1 MRNILLVL
9 ILLCLVTALHA
20 QTTAAKGP
28 GIIKGIVIDSAKNA
42 PLGYA
47 TVSIVDAVTKQPVK
61 SNLSKDNGSFE
72 LSGLPLRPYLLNVIS
87 VGYTTKSIT
96 VYDLKAEQTSIDLSK
111 IILSPSSAQLN
122 EVRVTASKALVKQE
136 IDRTSYDVQADPDSK
151 AQTAMDMLKKVPLI
165 SVDGDDNIQLQGSG
179 SYKIFING
187 KPSQMLANNP
197 KDILKS
203 MPAANILKIE
213 VITTPP
219 AKYDAE
225 GLAGIINIITS
236 KTADDGYNGSVTAR
250 YNYPWGPNLNLT
262 GTVKQGKFGVSGY
275 VGGGGRPWVTT
286 NSQNERQTYAPVSD
300 FLQTGTRQNK
310 GKYVYSSVELS
321 YEIDTLNL
329 LTGSVEYD
337 KGRFDQSQDQ
347 PTQFTSE
354 DPGSLPQS
362 YRLLNNGG
370 YGWDET
376 DLGLNYQHG
385 FKRSKQQLLTT
396 SYQYTYFSNENH
408 SDISSVDQINYNNP
422 DNNQQ
427 NNAGTRQHTL
437 QLDYVHP
444 LKKLTIEAGAKAI
457 FRNNFSNS
465 AVENLTSVNGQDVF
479 VEDPTLSN
487 DFNYHQNVYS
497 LYNSYTYKAGAWTF
511 KGGARMEHTHV
522 DANFITDGSA
532 LNMDYTN
539 VIPSLSIM
547 RSFSK
552 NQSLT
557 FGFTNRLERP
567 GIWQLNPFVDR
578 SNPQII
584 STGNPN
590 LHAVLSHLTELT
602 YSRSGIGNISA
613 KLSYM
618 YTNNSIVSVTKLI
631 SDTLSETTYDNVGK
645 YKTARLNINGSYPF
659 TKKLNVNFNSGL
671 FYVWIKGTY
680 NGEFYSNKGPRT
692 NTNANA
698 TYKPGDDWT
707 IGANYGYNSHLIW
720 LQGGSNHY
728 MYSSLTLSKVVL
740 NKKLTI
746 TGVVNNPTQKLYTYK
761 QFTSTPDFYQ
771 SNTNYQIYRTFSFSL
786 NYKFGKLSSDI
797 KKNQRTINNDD
808 VSKQN

>member
-1 MRNILLVL
+1 MKNALFLFIFTS
-9 ILLCLVTALHA
+9 LVTALHA
-20 QTTAAKGP
+20 QTAATKAP
-28 GIIKGIVIDSAKNA
+28 GIIKGTIIDSAKNT

-47 TVSIVDAVTKQPVK
+47 TIAVVDAATKQPVK
-61 SNLSKDNGSFE
+61 STLSKDNGSFE
-72 LSGLPLRPYLLNVIS
+72 IIGLTLRPYQLNVIS
-87 VGYTTKSIT
+87 VGYQTKSIAVNTLKDGATT
-96 VYDLKAEQTSIDLSK
+96 VNVDK

-122 EVRVTASKALVKQE
+122 EVKVTATKPLVKQE
-136 IDRTSYDVQADPDSK
+136 IDRVSYDVQADPDSK
-151 AQTAMDMLKKVPLI
+151 AQTAMDMLRKVPLI

-197 KDILKS
+197 KDILKA

-250 YNYPWGPNLNLT
+250 YNSPWGPNLNLT
-262 GTVKQGKFGVSGY
+262 GTAKQGKFGISGY
-275 VGGGGRPWVTT
+275 VGGGDRTAVTT

-337 KGRFDQSQDQ
+337 KGRFDQYQDQ

-354 DPGSLPQS
+354 DPGTLPQS

-376 DLGLNYQHG
+376 DLSLNYQLG
-385 FKRSKQQLLTT
+385 FKRNKQQLLTA
-396 SYQYTYFSNENH
+396 SYQYTYFSNENN
-408 SDISSVDQINYNNP
+408 SDISTIDRVNYNSP

-444 LKKLTIEAGAKAI
+444 LKQLTIEAGAKAI

-465 AVENLTSVNGQDVF
+465 DVENLTNINGQDVF
-479 VEDPTLSN
+479 VTDPTLSN

-511 KGGARMEHTHV
+511 KGGARIEHTHV
-522 DANFITDGSA
+522 DANFFTDGST
-532 LNMDYTN
+532 LNRDYTN

-584 STGNPN
+584 NTGNPN

-602 YSRSGIGNISA
+602 YSRSGIGSISA

-618 YTNNSIVSVTKLI
+618 YTNNSIVSVTRLI

-645 YKTARLNINGSYPF
+645 FKTARFNLNGSYPI
-659 TKKLNVNFNSGL
+659 TKQLNATLNTAL

-692 NTNANA
+692 NTNASV

-707 IGANYGYNSHLIW
+707 IGASYGYNSHLIW

-728 MYSSLTLSKVVL
+728 MYSSLSLSKVIL

-746 TGVVNNPTQKLYTYK
+746 TGLVNNPTQRFYTYT

-771 SNTNYQIYRTFSFSL
+771 ANTQYQIYRTFSFSL

-797 KKNQRTINNDD
+797 KKSQRSINNDD
-808 VSKQN
+808 VSKQ

>member
-1 MRNILLVL
+1 MKAIIIAILLACFAAPL
-9 ILLCLVTALHA
+9 YA
-20 QTTAAKGP
+20 QTVPVKGS
-28 GIIKGIVIDSAKNA
+28 IKGIIIDSAKNT

-47 TVSIVDAVTKQPVK
+47 TIALVDAETRQPVK
-61 SNLSKDNGSFE
+61 SGLSKDNGSFE
-72 LSGLPLRPYLLNVIS
+72 IGGLSLKPYLLNVIS
-87 VGYTTKSIT
+87 VGYQSKTIEAA
-96 VYDLKAEQTSIDLSK
+96 LKTEKASIDLGK
-111 IILSPSSAQLN
+111 IMLGSSNSQLN
-122 EVRVTASKALVKQE
+122 EVKVTAPKPLVKQE
-136 IDRTSYDVQADPDSK
+136 IDRVSYDVQADPDSK
-151 AQTAMDMLKKVPLI
+151 AQTAMDMLRKVPLL

-203 MPAANILKIE
+203 MPASNILKIE

-250 YNYPWGPNLNLT
+250 YNFPWGPNLNLT
-262 GTVKQGKFGVSGY
+262 GTMKQGKFGVSGY
-275 VGGGGRPWVTT
+275 VGGGGRPGVTV
-286 NSQNERQTYAPVSD
+286 NSANERQTYMPVSD
-300 FLQTGTRQNK
+300 FLQYGSNTSK
-310 GKYVYSSVELS
+310 GKFVYSSVELS

-337 KGRFDQSQDQ
+337 KGRFDQNQDRL
-347 PTQFTSE
+347 TLFTSE
-354 DPGSLPQS
+354 DPNALPQS

-370 YGWDET
+370 FGWDET
-376 DLGLNYQHG
+376 DLSLNYQLG
-385 FKRSKQQLLTT
+385 FKRSKQQLLTA

-408 SDISSVDQINYNNP
+408 SNISTVDRVNYNAP

-444 LKKLTIEAGAKAI
+444 VKQLTIEAGTKAI

-465 AVENLTSVNGQDVF
+465 NVENLTNVNGQDIF

-487 DFNYHQNVYS
+487 DFNYNQNVYS
-497 LYNSYTYKAGAWTF
+497 LYNSYTYKAGLWTL

-522 DANFITDGSA
+522 DANFITDGST
-532 LNMDYTN
+532 LNRDYTN
-539 VIPSLSIM
+539 IIPSLSVM
-547 RSFSK
+547 RNFSK

-584 STGNPN
+584 NTGNPN
-590 LHAVLSHLTELT
+590 LHAVLSHLFELT
-602 YSRSGIGNISA
+602 YTKSGIGNIST

-659 TKKLNVNFNSGL
+659 TKKLNANFNTAL

-692 NTNANA
+692 NTNVNA
-698 TYKPGDDWT
+698 TYKPGNDWT

-728 MYSSLTLSKVVL
+728 MYSSLTLSKVLL

-746 TGVVNNPTQKLYTYK
+746 TGVVNNPTQKHYTYT

-771 SNTNYQIYRTFSFSL
+771 ANTQYQIYRTFSVSL

-797 KKNQRTINNDD
+797 KKNQRSINNDD
-808 VSKQN
+808 VSKQ

>member
-1 MRNILLVL
+1 MRHILLVL
-9 ILLCLVTALHA
+9 ILLCPVAALYA
-20 QTTAAKGP
+20 QNTAAKGP
-28 GIIKGIVIDSAKNA
+28 GMIKGTVIDSAKNA

-47 TVSIVDAVTKQPVK
+47 TIAIVDAATKEPVK
-61 SNLSKDNGSFE
+61 STLSKDNGSFE
-72 LSGLPLRPYLLNVIS
+72 LSGLALKSYLLNVIS
-87 VGYTTKSIT
+87 VGYQTKSIAINT
-96 VYDLKAEQTSIDLSK
+96 LKDGATTANVDRIVLA
-111 IILSPSSAQLN
+111 PSSSQLN
-122 EVRVTASKALVKQE
+122 EVKVTATKPLVKQE
-136 IDRTSYDVQADPDSK
+136 IDRMSYDVQADPDSK

-197 KDILKS
+197 KDILKA

-262 GTVKQGKFGVSGY
+262 GTIKQGKFGISGY
-275 VGGGGRPWVTT
+275 VGGGARPWITT
-286 NSQNERQTYAPVSD
+286 NNQNERQTYAPVSD
-300 FLQTGTRQNK
+300 FLQYGNNKSK
-310 GKYVYSSVELS
+310 GKYAYSSVEMS

-329 LTGSVEYD
+329 LTASVEYD
-337 KGRFDQSQDQ
+337 KGRFDQNQDRQ
-347 PTQFTSE
+347 TQFTSD
-354 DPGSLPQS
+354 DPGILPQS

-376 DLGLNYQHG
+376 DLSLNYQLG
-385 FKRSKQQLLTT
+385 FKRDKKQLLTA

-408 SDISSVDQINYNNP
+408 SNISSIDRVNYNNP

-444 LKKLTIEAGAKAI
+444 LKQLTIEAGAKAI
-457 FRNNFSNS
+457 FRNNFSD
-465 AVENLTSVNGQDVF
+465 AEVQNLTYLNGQNVF
-479 VEDPTLSN
+479 ITDPTLSN

-497 LYNSYTYKAGAWTF
+497 LYNSYTYKAGLWTF
-511 KGGARMEHTHV
+511 KGGLRMEHTHV
-522 DANFITDGSA
+522 DANFITDGSS
-532 LNMDYTN
+532 LNTDYTN
-539 VIPSLSIM
+539 VVPSLSIM

-567 GIWQLNPFVDR
+567 GIWQLNPFIDR

-584 STGNPN
+584 NTGNPN
-590 LHAVLSHLTELT
+590 LQAVLSHLTELT
-602 YSRSGIGNISA
+602 YTKSGVGSISA

-618 YTNNSIVSVTKLI
+618 YTNNSIVSVTKLL
-631 SDTLSETTYDNVGK
+631 SDTLSETSYDNVGK
-645 YKTARLNINGSYPF
+645 FKTARFNLNGSYPI
-659 TKKLNVNFNSGL
+659 TKQLNANLNTAM

-680 NGEFYSNKGPRT
+680 NGRFYSNKGPRT
-692 NTNANA
+692 NTNASV
-698 TYKPGDDWT
+698 TYKPGNDWT

-728 MYSSLTLSKVVL
+728 MYSSLSLSKVIL

-746 TGVVNNPTQKLYTYK
+746 TGVVNNPTQKLYTYT

-771 SNTNYQIYRTFSFSL
+771 ANTQYQIYRTFSFSL

-797 KKNQRTINNDD
+797 KKNQRSINNDD
-808 VSKQN
+808 VSKQ